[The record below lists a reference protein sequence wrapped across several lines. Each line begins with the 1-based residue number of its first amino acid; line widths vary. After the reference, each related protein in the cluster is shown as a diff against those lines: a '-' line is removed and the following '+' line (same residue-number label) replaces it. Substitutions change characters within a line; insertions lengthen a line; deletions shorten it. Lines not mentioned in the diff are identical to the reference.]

1 VTLDVGYHEEIVL
14 SLYIILEW
22 QSMIPSHVFFSRL
35 IHDAI
40 TVTVI
45 FSSKSIY
52 RARVSLIFLFLFMY
66 RITRTIAPRLRQ
78 QTRNVN
84 VFAEFMNS
92 VRRQVKEN
100 EQLQK
105 DVKLLSQESQ
115 KVTESEAM
123 KNAKKAISKTSEAT
137 SKVLGAVGTAVD
149 ATLQTPVVKATGEAI
164 SKTAEIVADVT
175 QKVWLF
181 H

>member
-1 VTLDVGYHEEIVL
+1 
-14 SLYIILEW
+14 
-22 QSMIPSHVFFSRL
+22 
-35 IHDAI
+35 
-40 TVTVI
+40 
-45 FSSKSIY
+45 
-52 RARVSLIFLFLFMY
+52 MY
-66 RITRTIAPRLRQ
+66 RIGRSVSIHRPRFH

-84 VFAEFMNS
+84 VFSEFMNS
-92 VRRQVKEN
+92 IKRQVKEN

-137 SKVLGAVGTAVD
+137 SKVFDAVGSAVD
-149 ATLQTPVVKATGEAI
+149 ATLQTPVIKATGEAI
-164 SKTAEIVADVT
+164 SKTTKVVADAT
-175 QKVWLF
+175 QRVFL